1 LVFYN
6 ILDSKKANKIHRII
20 TKAVT
25 KDRIKDKK
33 LFLVGVGPGSSKYLT
48 DLAKDVI
55 RKSKYLI
62 GYKYTLSIIRELIVP
77 HFHQVYEVTMKDQEE
92 TYNQVF
98 EKMEENDF
106 CTIPFT
112 GDVNFSES
120 EVVDRLLEIFG
131 NDNVELMPGISS
143 IQVAAAKAKIPLDKA
158 MVISFHVTEDI
169 EDKKRELIKAIQDKK
184 SVILVPRPWNNNAEK
199 NFMQSEISL
208 FLKKE
213 GVDTSSL
220 IVWVFEFLTTA
231 EEKVFKGRLNELEGR
246 DFSPMSVMVVD
257 QVKRKTYLEFD

>member
-1 LVFYN
+1 MTEDRSN
-6 ILDSKKANKIHRII
+6 DKRI
-20 TKAVT
+20 
-25 KDRIKDKK
+25 
-33 LFLVGVGPGSSKYLT
+33 FLIGVGPGSSKYLT

-62 GYKYTLSIIRELIVP
+62 GYKYTLSIIRDLIIP
-77 HFHQVYEVTMKDQEE
+77 HFHQVFEITMKDQDQI
-92 TYNQVF
+92 YNQVF
-98 EKMEENDF
+98 EKMRENEF

-158 MVISFHVTEDI
+158 RVISFHVTETID
-169 EDKKRELIKAIQDKK
+169 DKKRELVEAIQDKK
-184 SVILVPRPWNNNAEK
+184 SVILVPRPWKNVEK
-199 NFMQSEISL
+199 NFMQSEIAL

-213 GVDTSSL
+213 GLDTSSL

-231 EEKVFKGRLNELEGR
+231 EEKVFKGKLNELEGKN
-246 DFSPMSVMVVD
+246 FSPMSVMVVD
-257 QVKRKTYLEFD
+257 QVIRKTYLEFE

>member
-1 LVFYN
+1 
-6 ILDSKKANKIHRII
+6 
-20 TKAVT
+20 VT
-25 KDRIKDKK
+25 EDRSNDKK
-33 LFLVGVGPGSSKYLT
+33 IFLIGVGPGSSKYLT

-62 GYKYTLSIIRELIVP
+62 GYKYTLSIIRDLIIP
-77 HFHQVYEVTMKDQEE
+77 HFHQVFEVTMKDQDQI
-92 TYNQVF
+92 YNQVF
-98 EKMEENDF
+98 EKMRENEF

-158 MVISFHVTEDI
+158 RVISFHVTETID
-169 EDKKRELIKAIQDKK
+169 DKKRELVEAIQDKK
-184 SVILVPRPWNNNAEK
+184 SVILVPRPWKNVEK
-199 NFMQSEISL
+199 NFMQSEIAL

-213 GVDTSSL
+213 GLDTSSL

-231 EEKVFKGRLNELEGR
+231 EEKVFKGKLNELEGKN
-246 DFSPMSVMVVD
+246 FSPMSVMVVD
-257 QVKRKTYLEFD
+257 QVIRKTYLEFE

>member
-1 LVFYN
+1 VTEDRSN
-6 ILDSKKANKIHRII
+6 DKRI
-20 TKAVT
+20 
-25 KDRIKDKK
+25 
-33 LFLVGVGPGSSKYLT
+33 FLIGVGPGSSKYLT

-62 GYKYTLSIIRELIVP
+62 GYKYTLSIIRDLIIP
-77 HFHQVYEVTMKDQEE
+77 HFHQVFEVTMKDQDQI
-92 TYNQVF
+92 YNQVF
-98 EKMEENDF
+98 EKMRENEF

-158 MVISFHVTEDI
+158 RVISFHVTETID
-169 EDKKRELIKAIQDKK
+169 DKKRELVEAIQDKK
-184 SVILVPRPWNNNAEK
+184 SVILVPRPWKNVEK
-199 NFMQSEISL
+199 NFMQSEIAL

-213 GVDTSSL
+213 GLDTSSL

-231 EEKVFKGRLNELEGR
+231 EEKVFKGKLNELEGKN
-246 DFSPMSVMVVD
+246 FSPMSVMVVD
-257 QVKRKTYLEFD
+257 QVIRKTYLEFE

>member
-1 LVFYN
+1 M
-6 ILDSKKANKIHRII
+6 
-20 TKAVT
+20 TE
-25 KDRIKDKK
+25 DRIKDKK

-62 GYKYTLSIIRELIVP
+62 GYKYTLSIIRDLIIP
-77 HFHQVYEVTMKDQEE
+77 HFHQVYEVTMKDQDQ
-92 TYNQVF
+92 TYIQVF
-98 EKMEENDF
+98 EKMRKNEY

-143 IQVAAAKAKIPLDKA
+143 IQVAAAKAKIPLDKTRV
-158 MVISFHVTEDI
+158 MSFHVTENI
-169 EDKKRELIKAIQDKK
+169 EDKKRELVRAIQDKK
-184 SVILVPRPWNNNAEK
+184 NIILVPRPWNNNHDK
-199 NFMQSEISL
+199 NFMQSEIAI

-213 GVDTSSL
+213 GLDTSSL
-220 IVWVFEFLTTA
+220 MVWVFEFLTTS
-231 EEKVFKGRLNELEGR
+231 EEKVFKGKLNELEGR
-246 DFSPMSVMVVD
+246 NFSPMSVMVVD
-257 QVKRKTYLEFD
+257 QVIRKTYLEFD

>member
-1 LVFYN
+1 MDL
-6 ILDSKKANKIHRII
+6 KKANKIHRII

-25 KDRIKDKK
+25 EDRIEDKK
-33 LFLVGVGPGSSKYLT
+33 LFLIGVGPGSSKYLT

-62 GYKYTLSIIRELIVP
+62 GYKYTLSIIRDLIIP
-77 HFHQVYEVTMKDQEE
+77 QFHQVYEVTMKDQDD
-92 TYNQVF
+92 TYKEVF
-98 EKMEENDF
+98 KKMKENEF

-158 MVISFHVTEDI
+158 TVMSFHVTESI
-169 EDKKRELIKAIQDKK
+169 ENKKRELVKAIEEKK

-199 NFMQSEISL
+199 NFMQSEIAL

-220 IVWVFEFLTTA
+220 MVWVFEFLTTA
-231 EEKVFKGRLNELEGR
+231 EEKLFKGRLSELEGR
-246 DFSPMSVMVVD
+246 NFSPMSVMVID
-257 QVKRKTYLEFD
+257 QVTRKTYLEFE

>member
-1 LVFYN
+1 MR
-6 ILDSKKANKIHRII
+6 DAKKANKIHSII
-20 TKAVT
+20 AKAVT
-25 KDRIKDKK
+25 ENRVKSKR

-62 GYKYTLSIIRELIVP
+62 GYKYTLSIVRDLIIP
-77 HFHQVYEVTMKDQEE
+77 HFHQVYEVTMKDQDE
-92 TYNQVF
+92 TYNEVHK
-98 EKMEENDF
+98 KMGENEF

-158 MVISFHVTEDI
+158 IILSFHVTENI
-169 EDKKRELIKAIQDKK
+169 EEKKRELVKAIQEKK
-184 SVILVPRPWNNNAEK
+184 SVILVPRPWNNNVEK
-199 NFMQSEISL
+199 NFMQSEIAL
-208 FLKKE
+208 YLKKE
-213 GVDTSSL
+213 GVDTSNL

-231 EEKVFKGRLNELEGR
+231 DERVFKGMLNELEKM

-257 QVKRKTYLEFD
+257 QVKRKTYLELV

>member
-1 LVFYN
+1 MQEA
-6 ILDSKKANKIHRII
+6 KKANKIHGII
-20 TKAVT
+20 AKAVT
-25 KDRIKDKK
+25 ENRVKSKR
-33 LFLVGVGPGSSKYLT
+33 LFLVGVGPGSSAYLT

-62 GYKYTLSIIRELIVP
+62 GYKYTLSIVRDLIIP
-77 HFHQVYEVTMKDQEE
+77 HFHQVYEVTMKDQDE
-92 TYNQVF
+92 TYNEVHK
-98 EKMEENDF
+98 KMGENEI

-158 MVISFHVTEDI
+158 RILSFHVTENI
-169 EDKKRELIKAIQDKK
+169 EDKKRELVKAIQEKK
-184 SVILVPRPWNNNAEK
+184 SVILVPRPWNNNVEK
-199 NFMQSEISL
+199 NFMQSEIAL
-208 FLKKE
+208 YLKKE
-213 GVDTSSL
+213 GVDTSNL

-231 EEKVFKGRLNELEGR
+231 GERVFKGRLNELEKM

-257 QVKRKTYLEFD
+257 QVKRKTYLEFV